1 VSVELIDFGKRS
13 GLKVPRANIGGMRL
27 PEDHDEAVALIR
39 HAIDSGMR
47 YIDTCRGYGE
57 SEIKFGKALKDG
69 YREKAFISSKWCPWN
84 LKVEETDVPSAE
96 CMRKRL
102 EESLSRLDVEH
113 VDFYQLWSINNP
125 EHWQAA
131 TGPGGMLDGV
141 RRAMD
146 EGLVKH
152 TGFTTHDS
160 VENLLDYLP
169 DADWCEVILVSY
181 NMLEARYAPVITKAR
196 ELGIATIVMNP
207 VAGGRLV
214 GRSPVLESLAKEVG
228 ARDVPDLALR
238 WLLSNPHLDTYISGI
253 SRKSDVDAAVAA
265 AEAGPF
271 DEEKLARINAFIA
284 GHTREKVKFCT
295 ACGYCKPCPQG
306 INIPAIMACIYED
319 RFWGLRESAVK
330 RYRRI
335 KGPRAPACT
344 ACGQCEE
351 KCTQKLKI
359 SEEMA
364 YAAEN
369 YEAK

>member
-1 VSVELIDFGKRS
+1 LELIDFGRRS
-13 GLKVPRANIGGMRL
+13 GLRIPRANIGGMRL
-27 PEDHDEAVALIR
+27 PKDHDEAVGLIR

-69 YREKAFISSKWCPWN
+69 YREKVLVSSKWCPWN
-84 LKVEETDVPSAE
+84 LKVEETDEPTAE

-102 EESLSRLDVEH
+102 GESLERLDLDC
-113 VDFYQLWSINNP
+113 VDFYQLWSMNEP
-125 EHWQAA
+125 EQWEAA
-131 TGPGGMLDGV
+131 TGPGGMLQGV

-160 VENLLDYLP
+160 VENLLGYLP

-181 NMLEARYAPVITKAR
+181 NMLDTRYAPVISKAR
-196 ELGIATIVMNP
+196 ELGIGTIVMNP

-214 GRSPVLESLAKEVG
+214 GASPVLAALAAEVG

-238 WLLSNPHLDTYISGI
+238 WLLSNPDLDTYISGI
-253 SRKSDVDAAVAA
+253 NTKTDVDAAVAA
-265 AEAGPF
+265 AQAGPF
-271 DEEKLARINAFIA
+271 SAEQLARVNAFIA
-284 GHTREKVKFCT
+284 EHTREAVNFCT
-295 ACGYCKPCPQG
+295 GCEYCKPCPQG
-306 INIPAIMACIYED
+306 INIPAIMARVYED
-319 RFWGLRESAVK
+319 RFWGLREAATR

-335 KGPRAPACT
+335 KGPRAEACT
-344 ACGQCEE
+344 ACGECEA

-359 SEEMA
+359 SQEMR
-364 YAAEN
+364 YAAEAFG
-369 YEAK
+369 EE